1 MKKSRNIPA
10 AICFALA
17 LIFLVLA
24 CVGVNLDK
32 EAVQNAKS
40 AAPAATQAP
49 FVSYDSRLSDASRVD
64 VLTGTISDAPAPT
77 QKAPSFDYR
86 GFIQDGKVQGAESSK
101 TTPAPTQKAP
111 SFDYR
116 GFIQDGKV
124 QGAESSKTAPAPTQ
138 KAPSLDSGE
147 TITDG
152 KVQGTEATEAPATA
166 AEIVATETR
175 QPAKAQ
181 GTEATAAPETP
192 APAAEP
198 VATETR
204 QPGKVHVFLVD
215 YAGTLA
221 LIGFVFLGLWLICLC
236 VVPVI
241 QAYRRD
247 KLTFENLNAGQRV
260 LKMFT
265 LAPNK

>member
-101 TTPAPTQKAP
+101 TSPAPTTAGISGWKTWARPCP
-111 SFDYR
+111 SAV
-116 GFIQDGKV
+116 G
-124 QGAESSKTAPAPTQ
+124 SSV
-138 KAPSLDSGE
+138 SG
-147 TITDG
+147 TW
-152 KVQGTEATEAPATA
+152 A
-166 AEIVATETR
+166 A
-175 QPAKAQ
+175 
-181 GTEATAAPETP
+181 
-192 APAAEP
+192 
-198 VATETR
+198 
-204 QPGKVHVFLVD
+204 
-215 YAGTLA
+215 
-221 LIGFVFLGLWLICLC
+221 
-236 VVPVI
+236 
-241 QAYRRD
+241 
-247 KLTFENLNAGQRV
+247 
-260 LKMFT
+260 
-265 LAPNK
+265 